1 MDKDKTKDKDNNT
14 TEYKRKKNQLASIV
28 EKQHREEETN
38 KSKRSYRE
46 ITNTKKQKILENPRG
61 VEFHR
66 SHKQVQK
73 NKRKHFCIF

>member
-14 TEYKRKKNQLASIV
+14 TKYKRKKNQLAIV
-28 EKQHREEETN
+28 EKQHREKETN

-61 VEFHR
+61 VEFHQ

-73 NKRKHFCIF
+73 NKRE